1 MDVSLHADILRCH
14 SCGHEILLLSRKVT
28 YPKQLS
34 ASQPFVRCVR
44 CGSDDIVHLVPRTP
58 TITIGD
64 DKLAQLSNML
74 DSDIQCAKCGVNM
87 PLLSG
92 TRADLVF
99 EREEHIDDI
108 EGLTKKWTEAVP
120 FCTRCMEQES
130 EDTLIQA
137 ALLYFDRSE
146 KSITRDILERS
157 QKKWKK

>member
-1 MDVSLHADILRCH
+1 MEISLHVDIMRCH

-34 ASQPFVRCVR
+34 TSQPFLRCVR
-44 CGSDDIVHLVPRTP
+44 CGSDDIVRLVPRTP
-58 TITIGD
+58 TITISD
-64 DKLAQLSNML
+64 DEIERM
-74 DSDIQCAKCGVNM
+74 SDVLENGMQCAKCGVKM

-92 TRADLVF
+92 LRADLVF

-130 EDTLIQA
+130 EAVLIEA
-137 ALLYFDRSE
+137 ALLYFD
-146 KSITRDILERS
+146 KSGKSVMRDVLERS
-157 QKKWKK
+157 RKKWKK